1 MNKLS
6 SAAVAAS
13 VLTASTL
20 ALSSSTTALSSSH
33 PSSSVQEL
41 RGVKGGEMKVEK
53 EKFAPRFDGLKF
65 IETLVTAH
73 R

>member
-1 MNKLS
+1 MMKVSS
-6 SAAVAAS
+6 SAIAAS
-13 VLTASTL
+13 ILAASTA
-20 ALSSSTTALSSSH
+20 ALSSSSHSNSSTI
-33 PSSSVQEL
+33 QEL
-41 RGVKGGEMKVEK
+41 GGRKVGKISLEK